1 MRICI
6 DVREAALIALLPDAT
21 VKPLTLGDITIEE
34 DDGTELVILE
44 RKTVAD
50 LAASIKDG
58 RYREQA
64 TRLTDFSLSNHN
76 IVYLVEGT
84 LRGAKLP
91 MPCETL
97 MGAMVSLWYGKGFS
111 VMRTES
117 LEQTAQFL
125 RVMLAKFIKEG
136 GYAQPKVEAHDA
148 KRAKMDSITPDN
160 IDALMLSQIPY
171 VNMLTAEAV
180 LHEHRTIARL
190 TGALHENPDC
200 LNKTMSLG
208 EKPRKI
214 SSKSI
219 ESIKTFLLKPKE

>member
-1 MRICI
+1 
-6 DVREAALIALLPDAT
+6 
-21 VKPLTLGDITIEE
+21 
-34 DDGTELVILE
+34 
-44 RKTVAD
+44 
-50 LAASIKDG
+50 
-58 RYREQA
+58 
-64 TRLTDFSLSNHN
+64 
-76 IVYLVEGT
+76 
-84 LRGAKLP
+84 
-91 MPCETL
+91 
-97 MGAMVSLWYGKGFS
+97 
-111 VMRTES
+111 
-117 LEQTAQFL
+117 
-125 RVMLAKFIKEG
+125 
-136 GYAQPKVEAHDA
+136 
-148 KRAKMDSITPDN
+148 MDSITPDN